1 MFHVKHQGWAE
12 DLLSLGSVA
21 APKGLEGLAAF
32 EEALRLRAIPRGYV
46 AAGDV
51 EKLWERHILDSLRAL
66 PEIPP
71 EARVVDL
78 GSGAGLPGLP
88 LAIVL
93 PDRPFTLIEMR
104 RGRAAFLESV
114 VDDLGLRN
122 ARVLLG
128 KVETA
133 DGPFDVCL
141 ARAFSGP
148 TGSWIAAEPLLSEA
162 GRLVYWAG
170 AGLDEDELD
179 GSVPSW
185 RLSTPSGLA
194 QSGPLVIM
202 GRQ

>member
-12 DLLSLGSVA
+12 DLLSLGSIA
-21 APKGLEGLAAF
+21 THQGLEGLAAF
-32 EEALRLRAIPRGYV
+32 EEALRLRAVPRGYV

-51 EKLWERHILDSLRAL
+51 DKLWERHILDSLRAL

-71 EARVVDL
+71 KARIADL

-93 PDRPFTLIEMR
+93 PDHSFTLIEVR

-114 VDDLGLRN
+114 IDDLGLRN
-122 ARVLLG
+122 AKVLLG

-133 DGPFDVCL
+133 EGPFDSCL
-141 ARAFSGP
+141 ARAFLGP
-148 TGSWIAAEPLLSEA
+148 AGSWIAAEPLLSEA
-162 GRLVYWAG
+162 GQLVYWAG
-170 AGLDEDELD
+170 MGFDEDEL
-179 GSVPSW
+179 GGAVPSW